1 MRQGFFVLRLPIFF
15 DFIIANRA
23 GDNNVLVC
31 LEIFLILFGN
41 FFFVVLIVLF
51 LRFLVIFPTSMMSIS
66 TLFSTFGT
74 A

>member
-1 MRQGFFVLRLPIFF
+1 MCQGFFVLRLFILF
-15 DFIIANRA
+15 DFIITHRA
-23 GDNNVLVC
+23 GDNNVLLC
-31 LEIFLILFGN
+31 FEIFLILFCN

-51 LRFLVIFPTSMMSIS
+51 LRFLVIFPTSMISIS